1 MSWLRTRLRRAAR
14 QPARGLPARH
24 ALGVGAGGLGLPG
37 LRGAREAG
45 LHEARR
51 LKPLRWFLVL
61 CALATTSACST
72 LKLTYN
78 RLDWLATWQLAHFVE
93 LDPQQRQL
101 FDERFDVFWRW
112 HRGTQLALYASDL
125 RGLAAGVEQALAPA
139 QVEQY
144 LQVTQAHVDRAVDEV
159 LPDTARML
167 RSFDDR
173 QVKSL
178 LAEMAERRAERVE
191 DDAELDDA
199 ERRKQ
204 AEKRMVRS
212 LKRWVGSLTREQE
225 RRIHEWSGQ
234 RQETGPLWLQYEV
247 AWAAAFAEVLA
258 RRHEPDFQAR
268 LAALFGDQ
276 ALPQRA
282 QVDEVERHNRAAWIA
297 LMADLSGR
305 LEPKQR
311 ERLRRRIHDLA
322 DDLEALTRGMG

>member
-1 MSWLRTRLRRAAR
+1 MPRLRPRLRRAAR

-24 ALGVGAGGLGLPG
+24 ALGVGAGGLGLPR

-51 LKPLRWFLVL
+51 LKPLRGLLLL

-72 LKLTYN
+72 LKFTYN
-78 RLDWLATWQLAHFVE
+78 RLDWVATWQLAHFVE

-101 FDERFDVFWRW
+101 FDERFDAFWRW
-112 HRGTQLALYASDL
+112 HRGTQLALYVADL
-125 RGLAAGVEQALAPA
+125 RGLAAGLAQSLAPE

-144 LQVTQAHVDRAVDEV
+144 LRMAQGHVDRAVDEV
-159 LPDTARML
+159 LPDTARLL
-167 RSFDDR
+167 RGFDDR
-173 QVKSL
+173 QVGSL
-178 LAEMAERRAERVE
+178 LAEMAERRAERAE
-191 DDAELDDA
+191 DEAGLDEA
-199 ERRKQ
+199 ERRAR

-212 LKRWVGSLTREQE
+212 LKRWVGALTREQE
-225 RRIHEWSGQ
+225 RRVHEWSGR
-234 RQETGPLWLQYEV
+234 RQESAPLWLEYEA

-268 LAALFGDQ
+268 LAALFEEP

-282 QVDEVERHNRAAWIA
+282 RVDEVERHNRAAWVA
-297 LMADLSGR
+297 LMADLSAR
-305 LEPKQR
+305 LEPRQR
-311 ERLRRRIHDLA
+311 ERLQRRIHDLA